1 MCALPYAYFEEK
13 IVPVENA
20 KISIMSNSLQYGTTC
35 FAGIRG
41 FVREGVARVFR
52 LEDHYIRLMN
62 ASKILN
68 MQFFLTFAEFENIIK
83 DLILKNKP
91 EIDFY
96 IRPFL
101 FSQTPQIGPK
111 LKGLKFELAVYMI
124 PLGHYFDP
132 NRGLR
137 LMTSSWRKFSDQS
150 LPTKAKAGGC
160 YVNSVLATSD
170 AQMAGYDDALMVN
183 EQGYVV
189 EASVAN
195 ILVVYRDKLLMPSV
209 GSALLEG
216 ITMRTVIELLEEDGL
231 KVSFGPID
239 RSMVYSANE
248 LLLMGT
254 AAQISFVESVD
265 NRLMGHYQMP
275 EDGIKPGPI
284 CTLLRKK
291 IDLIIDK
298 VHPKASQWILEVG

>member
-1 MCALPYAYFEEK
+1 MSALPYVYFEEK
-13 IVPVENA
+13 IVPHEQA

-41 FVREGVARVFR
+41 FLKDGKARVFR

-68 MQFFLTFAEFENIIK
+68 MQYFITFQEFENIILE
-83 DLILKNKP
+83 LIRKNNP
-91 EIDFY
+91 QSDFY

-101 FSQTPQIGPK
+101 FSQTPQIAPK
-111 LKGLKFELAVYMI
+111 LKGLKFELAIYLI

-137 LMTSSWRKFSDQS
+137 LMTSSWRKFSDQA

-170 AQMAGYDDALMVN
+170 ANQAGFDDALMVN
-183 EQGYVV
+183 EQGYIV

-195 ILVVYRDKLLMPSV
+195 ILLVYRDRLIMPSV

-231 KVSFGPID
+231 KICYENID
-239 RSMVYSANE
+239 RSMIYSCNE

-265 NRLMGHYQMP
+265 NRLIGPYQMP
-275 EDGIKPGPI
+275 EAGIQPGLI
-284 CTLLRKK
+284 CKLLRNK
-291 IDLIIDK
+291 IESVINK
-298 VHPKASQWILEVG
+298 AHPKAQKWILEV